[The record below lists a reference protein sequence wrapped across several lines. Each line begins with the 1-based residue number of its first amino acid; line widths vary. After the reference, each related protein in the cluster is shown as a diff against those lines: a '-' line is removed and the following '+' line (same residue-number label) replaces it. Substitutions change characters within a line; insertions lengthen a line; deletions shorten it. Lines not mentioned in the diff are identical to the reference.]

1 MDDLKKKLEQL
12 CVGQGV
18 ILFPKQGGW
27 VAVRL
32 NLEDEN
38 EIMRLVIFNTLGKKI
53 EATIIQGETLEN
65 VIGLLK

>member
-1 MDDLKKKLEQL
+1 L

>member
-1 MDDLKKKLEQL
+1 MTDLEKKLEQL

-32 NLEDEN
+32 DLEDEN
-38 EIMRLVIFNTLGKKI
+38 EIMRLVIFNTLGKEI
-53 EATIIQGETLEN
+53 EATITQAETLGAL
-65 VIGLLK
+65 VGLLK